1 MTEKRFNARRN
12 EDDDFE
18 DRFKVV
24 LEDVLGIV
32 ETDEK
37 TDSVELKKE
46 YYREQSKDK
55 HYTYLDYSKDKYI
68 GSFFCNDV
76 MLKTNEVVELLNEN
90 EQLKQSLTNKM
101 DSDAYWEKKAIQR
114 IKKLENEN
122 ELLKKQLEQYEAVID
137 RRWKEYVEKEM
148 TE

>member
-90 EQLKQSLTNKM
+90 EQLKQLLLQFYT
-101 DSDAYWEKKAIQR
+101 EEEIQA
-114 IKKLENEN
+114 
-122 ELLKKQLEQYEAVID
+122 ELI
-137 RRWKEYVEKEM
+137 
-148 TE
+148 

>member
-1 MTEKRFNARRN
+1 MLLKMGEDGVLSQVD
-12 EDDDFE
+12 EDDLVYVSE
-18 DRFKVV
+18 KE
-24 LEDVLGIV
+24 LEDLI
-32 ETDEK
+32 K
-37 TDSVELKKE
+37 
-46 YYREQSKDK
+46 
-55 HYTYLDYSKDKYI
+55 
-68 GSFFCNDV
+68 
-76 MLKTNEVVELLNEN
+76 EN
-90 EQLKQSLTNKM
+90 EQLKQSLNNKM